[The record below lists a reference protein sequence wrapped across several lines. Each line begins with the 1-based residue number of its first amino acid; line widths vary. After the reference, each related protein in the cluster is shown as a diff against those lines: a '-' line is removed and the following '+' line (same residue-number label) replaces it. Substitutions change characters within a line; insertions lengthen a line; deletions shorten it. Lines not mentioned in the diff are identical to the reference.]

1 MSEKYKITL
10 ELSEPEFLAIA
21 RIGYREFRSPRN
33 QARFMLRKVLT
44 SLGALPGAPTIYN
57 PVPDTTGEVEGQ
69 RP

>member
-10 ELSEPEFLAIA
+10 ELSEQEFLAIA

-33 QARFMLRKVLT
+33 QARFLLRDVLI
-44 SLGALPGAPTIYN
+44 SQGALIPNPTN
-57 PVPDTTGEVEGQ
+57 PLAAEVEIA